1 MKKLIITLLLILL
14 SFMVSA
20 QCNSVQPEIVI
31 FSDDSTKPSR
41 ISFCEDSTDFLLI
54 QQYNLPTEDYL
65 STKDN
70 PLFIEGDENLHLKL
84 KLYKSEYYTTENGNK
99 ECYYYYKITKFNLNQ
114 IVTKQI
120 NYIVIYYDYQVI
132 TNELDFKKSIELNY
146 LIETYYKYK
155 KWKLPK

>member
-1 MKKLIITLLLILL
+1 MKKLIITLLLILS
-14 SFMVSA
+14 SFAVYA
-20 QCNSVQPEIVI
+20 QCNNVQPEIVI
-31 FSDDSTKPSR
+31 FSDDLAKPSR

-132 TNELDFKKSIELNY
+132 THELDFKKSIELNY